1 MTVSRRCLAG
11 QHDRCSDYACSC
23 PACRVLPDGT
33 GGHPSLLNA
42 NAAKAVALAT
52 ERGLPPAVAHLI
64 LEALG
69 VSPCGLD
76 AILPDPP
83 PATLH
88 TEASK
93 VPTAPDPWSSPR
105 AQAASGRRPDNCT
118 TPPGLRDLPPL
129 ETGRKA
135 S

>member
-1 MTVSRRCLAG
+1 MTLHELA
-11 QHDRCSDYACSC
+11 A
-23 PACRVLPDGT
+23 ATVLRHAT
-33 GGHPSLLNA
+33 S
-42 NAAKAVALAT
+42 AADA
-52 ERGLPPAVAHLI
+52 RNI
-64 LEALG
+64 LERLG
-69 VSPCGLD
+69 IVTPGGRSL
-76 AILPDPP
+76 LPDPP

-88 TEASK
+88 TEGSK

-105 AQAASGRRPDNCT
+105 AQAASGRRPENCT